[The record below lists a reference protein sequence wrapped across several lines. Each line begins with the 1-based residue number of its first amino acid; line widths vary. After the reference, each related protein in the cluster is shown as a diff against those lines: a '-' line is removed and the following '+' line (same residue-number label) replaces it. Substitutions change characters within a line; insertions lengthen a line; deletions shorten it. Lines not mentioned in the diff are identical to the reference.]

1 MNPKK
6 PNWQLWG
13 GFVLSL
19 TALPVYFALVTTTR
33 SVFWLSVALFAAALV
48 LLISGLWRAYGQAE
62 TYRGKIAGPIL
73 TVCLALMMGIFGL
86 SAWVVS
92 KAFPAARNAPQ
103 PGQKAPEFVL
113 ADSAGQQVS
122 MAQLLSS
129 PITDASG
136 AAKPVK
142 GLLVVFYR
150 GYW

>member
-6 PNWQLWG
+6 PNWQLWT

-19 TALPVYFALVTTTR
+19 TALLVYFALVTTTR
-33 SVFWLSVALFAAALV
+33 RVFWLSVALFAAALM
-48 LLISGLWRAYGQAE
+48 LLISGLWRAYGQSE
-62 TYRGKIAGPIL
+62 IYRGKIAGPIL
-73 TVCLALMMGIFGL
+73 AVCLALMMGIFGL

-92 KAFPAARNAPQ
+92 TAFPAARNAPKT
-103 PGQKAPEFVL
+103 GQKAPEFVL
-113 ADSAGQQVS
+113 ADSAGHQVS

-129 PITDASG
+129 PITDTSG
-136 AAKPVK
+136 ATRPVK

>member
-6 PNWQLWG
+6 PNWHLWIV
-13 GFVLSL
+13 FVLSL
-19 TALPVYFALVTTTR
+19 IALLVYFVLVTTTR
-33 SVFWLSVALFAAALV
+33 TVFWLSVALFAAAV
-48 LLISGLWRAYGQAE
+48 VFLISGLWRAYGQDE

-73 TVCLALMMGIFGL
+73 TASLALLMGIFGL

-92 KAFPAARNAPQ
+92 KAFPAAHNAPRT
-103 PGQKAPEFVL
+103 GQKAPEFVL

-136 AAKPVK
+136 ATRPVK